1 MHSGFLLDTCFVI
14 WMSQQEELAP
24 PSLLALAESRL
35 NNVPVYLSFATAWEL
50 AMLLS
55 KGRIRETREAEDWYR
70 DYLRGGGFA
79 EQQVT
84 SQIFITSCFLPQ
96 PIHKD
101 PIDRILIATA
111 RTQDL
116 TIITRDRAI
125 LAYGAAGHVKTLA
138 C

>member
-1 MHSGFLLDTCFVI
+1 MSSGFLLDTCFVI
-14 WMSQQEELAP
+14 WMSQHGELAP
-24 PSLLALAESRL
+24 ESLRILAEGRIQGI
-35 NNVPVYLSFATAWEL
+35 PVFVSSATAWEL

-70 DYLRGGGFA
+70 DCLRGGEIV
-79 EQQVT
+79 EQDVT
-84 SQIFITSCFLPQ
+84 SAIFIGSCFLPQ

-111 RTQDL
+111 RTHDL
-116 TIITRDRAI
+116 TIVTRDRAI
-125 LAYGAAGHVKTLA
+125 LTYGAAGHVKVLA

>member
-35 NNVPVYLSFATAWEL
+35 NNVPVFVSSATAWEL

-84 SQIFITSCFLPQ
+84 SAIFITSCFLPQ

-111 RTQDL
+111 RTYDL

>member
-35 NNVPVYLSFATAWEL
+35 NNVPVYVSSATAWEL

-111 RTQDL
+111 RTHDL